1 MGQKRFKEDGFVQ
14 TIGLTQLAFRAIAV
28 YSMAQL
34 ALGHTEQHL
43 YLWPLTMR
51 HLAKNDTQGVCRQRF
66 RSSSKEVVYVIAQAE
81 MLGLGKPI
89 SKHT

>member
-14 TIGLTQLAFRAIAV
+14 TIGLTQLAFRTIAIN
-28 YSMAQL
+28 SMAQL
-34 ALGHTEQHL
+34 ALGHTQQHL
-43 YLWPLTMR
+43 NLRTFTMFHLTIN
-51 HLAKNDTQGVCRQRF
+51 HTQGICRQRF